1 MRSTLPEPDDVTS
14 SRYSESV
21 RQSMSEGKC
30 DLCILNIWVLP
41 RVVVVLRLDRAGRA
55 DRQQPQVVVH
65 RKVLSNALRAG
76 HVHHLRYSLIQIN
89 VVFLINPLQPIPR

>member
-1 MRSTLPEPDDVTS
+1 MQKL
-14 SRYSESV
+14 
-21 RQSMSEGKC
+21 G
-30 DLCILNIWVLP
+30 ILNIWVLP

-76 HVHHLRYSLIQIN
+76 HVHHLIYSLFQIN
-89 VVFLINPLQPIPR
+89 VVFLINPLQPISRLEIAVKEIFIVANELE